1 MKAGSRLD
9 VSGGVAKRL
18 RQRSA
23 KPLFIGSNPFAASI
37 PLQKKMDMTTFPEF
51 RDLGL
56 QDREILK
63 PIFESLQPEISDRSF
78 TNLFMWQDFYK
89 IKLAGHQGNTLL
101 YASSTTTPEK
111 EFFFPPLGS
120 ERISGTIQTCFDY
133 LKERGAIP
141 IIRRASEQF
150 VWDNYLALNNFQVK
164 RDDDISDYIYRAED
178 LISLKGRRYN
188 GQRNFISRF
197 KRSYQYSVEEIGP
210 ANIGECMA
218 FCDAWLANKTD
229 TFVQRGMPE
238 QAFTFLRAETSA
250 TKKTLRHFETLELT
264 GIAIRIDERL
274 VAITIGELLNRDT
287 ALIHVE
293 KCNHTFLGLSQFIS
307 QEFCRLYWSGCKFIN
322 RMEDLG
328 IESLRK
334 AKIALGPHHMARKH
348 NILPKP

>member
-1 MKAGSRLD
+1 
-9 VSGGVAKRL
+9 
-18 RQRSA
+18 
-23 KPLFIGSNPFAASI
+23 
-37 PLQKKMDMTTFPEF
+37 MTTFLEF

-56 QDREILK
+56 RDREILK
-63 PIFESLQPEISDRSF
+63 PVFKRLQPEISDRSF

-89 IKLAGHQGNTLL
+89 IKLARHRGNILL

-120 ERISGTIQTCFDY
+120 EGISRTIQTCFDY
-133 LKERGAIP
+133 LKDRGAIP

-150 VWDNYLALNNFQVK
+150 VQDNHQALNDFQVE
-164 RDDDISDYIYRAED
+164 RDNDISDYIYRAED
-178 LISLKGRRYN
+178 LISLKGRRYH

-197 KRSYQYSVEEIGP
+197 KRSYHYSVEEIEP
-210 ANIGECMA
+210 ANIEECMA

-229 TFVQRGMPE
+229 AFVQRGMTE

-250 TKKTLRHFETLELT
+250 TKKTLRYFEALELT
-264 GIAIRIDERL
+264 GIAIRIDGRL

-334 AKIALGPHHMARKH
+334 AKIALGPHHMAYKY
-348 NILPKP
+348 NILPRP